1 MNIQK
6 YLNNL
11 KQPFTNMDY
20 YKQSVNK
27 TFWSSFL
34 SMFIAFTLMGLISG
48 FIFVKKQIPEIVST
62 IQTVTLNSS
71 QNYPEDLVVEWTGTK
86 LTANRD
92 YIELPWPDDEY
103 ASSQEESLPEKFL
116 YFDNSEKTPEDMG
129 FTTQD
134 YLLYINN
141 NTMYYINEETGNTWT
156 AQPLAEISQETTLP
170 ITIDKNLVDDLATQL
185 SNFIG
190 EKYNTIAA
198 IGFVLATFAFVSGKM
213 WFIAIETLLVIL
225 LFKLYSIKLTT
236 KQTAILSMHVMIPVV
251 VLNTLAELIYEN
263 INFPLQTIAFWILII
278 VISFQFKKIQQE

>member
-1 MNIQK
+1 
-6 YLNNL
+6 
-11 KQPFTNMDY
+11 MDY